1 MRKENIKR
9 KQKLYKR
16 IRKKKNDKRKK
27 KREEEKKRYYLF
39 EFYKRIMKIS
49 EKSIFIKEK
58 NLREIKRKIT
68 GKESSFP

>member
-39 EFYKRIMKIS
+39 EFYKRIMKI
-49 EKSIFIKEK
+49 
-58 NLREIKRKIT
+58 
-68 GKESSFP
+68 